1 MLYPPIQYELD
12 KAIENYTN
20 RNGYPPKKILMGII
34 LYHIIQGQTDIVPET
49 YRGIPVDVVYDGT
62 MTYELLPGEKEY
74 Q

>member
-34 LYHIIQGQTDIVPET
+34 LYHIIQANVYYFTYIPRQTDIVPET
-49 YRGIPVDVVYDGT
+49 Y
-62 MTYELLPGEKEY
+62 
-74 Q
+74 

>member
-49 YRGIPVDVVYDGT
+49 Y
-62 MTYELLPGEKEY
+62 
-74 Q
+74 